1 MQPIVLINITRM
13 DATIKEGFD
22 FLCNGCTVNT
32 GPLQIHLDEKA
43 CGDGDNRGVLD
54 YRKNVARAR
63 LDLVI
68 ELTGIEPL
76 RAVLHSEGVITED
89 HNFGLSGPLEVLPH
103 PLFGPEGLTAAVL
116 PGS

>member
-1 MQPIVLINITRM
+1 MQPMVPINITRM
-13 DATIKEGFD
+13 DATITEGFD
-22 FLCNGCTVNT
+22 FVCDGRTLNT

-43 CGDGDNRGVLD
+43 RGECDNRGVLD

-63 LDLVI
+63 LNLVI

-103 PLFGPEGLTAAVL
+103 PLFGSEGLTAAVL